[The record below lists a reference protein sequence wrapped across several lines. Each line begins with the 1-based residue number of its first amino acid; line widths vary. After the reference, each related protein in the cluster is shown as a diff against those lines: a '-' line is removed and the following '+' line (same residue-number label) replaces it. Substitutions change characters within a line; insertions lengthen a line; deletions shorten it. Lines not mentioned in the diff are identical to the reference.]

1 MSDKP
6 SSDDVILLKLTE
18 ALCQF
23 LIGNVRLA
31 GNSLQTKAEP
41 IKPEKVCQFLIG
53 NVRQDIQNGKDIIKK
68 ICCSVSIPHR

>member
-53 NVRQDIQNGKDIIKK
+53 NVRHQQLIEHERIAIQD
-68 ICCSVSIPHR
+68 VSIPHR